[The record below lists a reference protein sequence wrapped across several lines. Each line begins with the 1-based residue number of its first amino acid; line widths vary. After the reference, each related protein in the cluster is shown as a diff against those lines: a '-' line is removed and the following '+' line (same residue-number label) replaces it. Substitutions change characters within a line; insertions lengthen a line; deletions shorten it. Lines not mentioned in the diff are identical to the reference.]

1 MCLQLAGTQRVQEFL
16 LTQDVTAFLCLF
28 LFKYFAG
35 LSATFEVGG
44 ASAGVGGEID
54 YFLIGILHKMY

>member
-1 MCLQLAGTQRVQEFL
+1 MRHFRMIILDYT
-16 LTQDVTAFLCLF
+16 
-28 LFKYFAG
+28 G
-35 LSATFEVGG
+35 LSANFEVGG

>member
-1 MCLQLAGTQRVQEFL
+1 MTSPTGLNSISERMSTMILHTR
-16 LTQDVTAFLCLF
+16 
-28 LFKYFAG
+28 

-44 ASAGVGGEID
+44 ASAGIGGEID